1 MKEGDTL
8 YMMRFTK
15 KDPKT
20 KGLKLVRGM
29 SLASWEPIEGKSELR
44 LKVKLDSVQ
53 YQMDLV
59 DLAVQESMFVQDIYA
74 QC

>member
-1 MKEGDTL
+1 M
-8 YMMRFTK
+8 YMMRFGK

-29 SLASWEPIEGKSELR
+29 SLASWEEVENKAELR
-44 LKVKLDSVQ
+44 LKVQLDSVQ
-53 YQMDLV
+53 YQTDLV
-59 DLAVQESMFVQDIYA
+59 DLAVQESMFIQDIYA